1 MSRLAGQAEVR
12 EVNGEGGIN
21 AEVWEVS
28 RLGNLNNSERGS
40 EPMRP
45 G

>member
-1 MSRLAGQAEVR
+1 MSRLAGPQRSGRSMER
-12 EVNGEGGIN
+12 EGIN

-40 EPMRP
+40 EPMRS